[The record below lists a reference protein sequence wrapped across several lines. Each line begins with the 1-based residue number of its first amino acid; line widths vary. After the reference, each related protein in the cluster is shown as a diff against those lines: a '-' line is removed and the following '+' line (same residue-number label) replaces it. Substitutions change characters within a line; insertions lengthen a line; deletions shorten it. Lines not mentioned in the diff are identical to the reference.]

1 MTRRGTDR
9 FALAGLLV
17 CLLAAP
23 AGACS
28 VPVFRYALER
38 WPVEPY
44 EVYVF
49 HRGGLGAEDQAALGR
64 LQGAA
69 GAVEVRVVDL
79 AATPDA
85 EAASVWAAQPAAK
98 PPWMA
103 VRYPSS
109 FGLKSDAWAGPLSA
123 ASVGR
128 LLDSPARQT
137 IARRLLDG
145 ESAVF
150 LLLESGNREKDDA
163 AARLLDEQL
172 AELQKTL
179 RIPEPAA
186 GQWDDPVYD
195 RQGPPANL
203 RIAFSVVRVS
213 RTDPAEAALV
223 SILLVGERD
232 DPAARVPV
240 IFPFYGRG
248 RALTALAG
256 EGLSADN
263 LASVCEFLTGACS
276 CIVKASS
283 PGMDILMA
291 VDWDAA
297 LAGQASAI
305 PAVTPPPL
313 VGVSEFIPG
322 EVESDATPSDDAGPR
337 VGHILLAAGGGI
349 AVAAVAALVVRRRNR
364 SAEGRS

>member
-49 HRGGLGAEDQAALGR
+49 HRGGLGAEDQAALER

-69 GAVEVRVVDL
+69 GAVTVRVVDL
-79 AATPDA
+79 DATPDA
-85 EAASVWAAQPAAK
+85 EAAAIWQRQPDARA
-98 PPWMA
+98 PWMVA
-103 VRYPSS
+103 RYPRS
-109 FGLKSDAWAGPLSA
+109 FGLEPDAWAGPLSA
-123 ASVGR
+123 ESAALV
-128 LLDSPARQT
+128 LDSPARQT

-145 ESAVF
+145 ESVVF
-150 LLLESGNREKDDA
+150 LLLESGDREKDDA

-172 AELQKTL
+172 AASRKTL
-179 RIPEPAA
+179 RLPEPVA

-195 RQGPPANL
+195 RRGPPPNL

-213 RTDPAEAALV
+213 RADPAEAALV
-223 SILLVGERD
+223 SVLLVGERD

-240 IFPFYGRG
+240 VFPFYGRG

-256 EGLSADN
+256 EGLSADA

-276 CIVKASS
+276 CIVKSSS
-283 PGMDILMA
+283 PGMDILMTA
-291 VDWDAA
+291 DWDAA
-297 LAGQASAI
+297 LAAQTSAI

-313 VGVSEFIPG
+313 VGVSEFVPG
-322 EVESDATPSDDAGPR
+322 EAADGAPPSEDAGPR
-337 VGHILLAAGGGI
+337 AGGILLAAGGGV
-349 AVAAVAALVVRRRNR
+349 AVAAVAALLLWRRSR
-364 SAEGRS
+364 SGQAKT